1 MPKPLTVNKNT
12 TNCSKNKESKN
23 KQQMEASGSTGTDSG
38 IVNPDI
44 RRLGVTR
51 RWSDAAIHNGV
62 VYLVEVPD
70 DTTTDP
76 RGQFRQVF
84 DQVAAR
90 LAMVGSDLTRLLHV
104 TIYLPHLTDDLADF
118 NALWDE
124 WIPEGHA
131 PSRACIHAAL
141 AAPDYRVE
149 LVVTAAVATTTTTA
163 RSN

>member
-1 MPKPLTVNKNT
+1 
-12 TNCSKNKESKN
+12 
-23 KQQMEASGSTGTDSG
+23 MEASSGSTSTAGGTID
-38 IVNPDI
+38 NPDI

-51 RWSDAAIHNGV
+51 RWSDAVIHNGGV

-70 DTTTDP
+70 DSTTDP
-76 RGQFRQVF
+76 RDQFRQVF
-84 DQVAAR
+84 NQVVAR
-90 LAMVGSDLTRLLHV
+90 LAMAGSDLTRLLHV
-104 TIYLPHLTDDLADF
+104 TIYLPYLPDDLAEF

-149 LVVTAAVATTTTTA
+149 LVVTAAVATATA
-163 RSN
+163 TKSSN